1 MKFNLESGRMYL
13 VATAVLGTILAL
25 SFTAQPVFAAPNVTQ
40 QETSLQASHAFVAN
54 ATSVSATVSYN
65 FLGEGGNDTFNLAGG
80 NFSGSFVA
88 TDLKNATFDVV
99 TGNPFAAGSTNSS
112 IFSMMGGANSTF
124 NIVQNNA
131 NGTVSLVIVG
141 GSNSFVNATSVGTVS
156 NTILSINLGVNST
169 ASIASQFSGNLTTVN
184 IVM

>member
-13 VATAVLGTILAL
+13 FAAAALGAILAL
-25 SFTAQPVFAAPNVTQ
+25 SFTAQPVFAAPNVTL
-40 QETSLQASHAFVAN
+40 QETSLQASHAFIAN
-54 ATSVSATVSYN
+54 ATFVNATVNYN
-65 FLGEGGNDTFNLAGG
+65 FLGEGGNDTYTLAGG

-88 TDLKNATFDVV
+88 TDLKNGTFNVV
-99 TGNPFAAGSTNSS
+99 TGNPQSGTNAT

-124 NIVQNNA
+124 NIIQKNA

-141 GSNSFVNATSVGTVS
+141 GSNSLVNASSIGNVANTV
-156 NTILSINLGVNST
+156 LSINLGVNST
-169 ASIASQFSGNLTTVN
+169 AIIGSHFSGNITTVN